1 MGRVLY
7 VLSGLFASA
16 AFGEVEDVCPTV
28 IGNDLNEYAFWTI
41 VRLESVIP
49 RVATHPEKRSQVKRA
64 HKRRNSRLLRSM
76 YSRLTGVRCTVVDR
90 PVRSGC
96 REGEQE

>member
-16 AFGEVEDVCPTV
+16 TLGEVEYVCPTV
-28 IGNDLNEYAFWTI
+28 IGNDLNEKAFWTI
-41 VRLESVIP
+41 VRLESIIS

-64 HKRRNSRLLRSM
+64 HKRRNSGLLRSM
-76 YSRLTGVRCTVVDR
+76 YSRLTGVHCTVVDR
-90 PVRSGC
+90 PVRRACSE
-96 REGEQE
+96 REQE

>member
-1 MGRVLY
+1 MGRVLH

-16 AFGEVEDVCPTV
+16 ALGEVEDVCPTV
-28 IGNDLNEYAFWTI
+28 IGDDLNENAFWTI

-64 HKRRNSRLLRSM
+64 HKRRNSRLFRSL
-76 YSRLTGVRCTVVDR
+76 YR
-90 PVRSGC
+90 
-96 REGEQE
+96 